1 MQRGSVQQSQS
12 NSSMRAVDSRAVVI
26 TPGADPTAPKLQIK
40 NHLLQDLNPDLRN
53 HFLNTQIVQAGSS
66 YLEKAFNL
74 RLYARIS
81 KAHQQEVAHFMD
93 QDENAD
99 IRLASTRWA
108 LPVLANFKLM
118 ESISRKKIFAQR
130 VKDFA
135 DHEKYLHADLSANA
149 TRSSQ
154 ISGLK
159 KIALRTLLLSD
170 TPQHIVIDIS
180 AKPIAYPNRHDWN
193 ADFKGEEIANTFRK
207 DVIDDL
213 NQELEKIV
221 AAGRTLPEI
230 SLICRDHFLNWRT
243 IRGMQKKIRL
253 IGCLRVLDFSGS
265 RFCYDKNNF
274 VLASKNLV
282 NSIACLILSG
292 YSVKQLYLDR
302 CAFYSQIAS
311 RLGEHLPKLKTLKV
325 LSLSGNFIAN
335 ELFTGQAEESGL
347 IQILQAVNLNSS
359 LTHLNLSD
367 NNLGDRGAEL
377 VMNCLSEN
385 HVLQEVWLGGNQID
399 VAHPIWDDPRMQNR
413 Q

>member
-12 NSSMRAVDSRAVVI
+12 NSSMRAVNSRAVVI
-26 TPGADPTAPKLQIK
+26 TPSADPMAPKLQSK
-40 NHLLQDLNPDLRN
+40 NHLLQALHTDLRN
-53 HFLNTQIVQAGSS
+53 YFLHTQIVRAGSS
-66 YLEKAFNL
+66 NLEKAFDL

-108 LPVLANFKLM
+108 LPVLANFKLT
-118 ESISRKKIFAQR
+118 ESLFRKKIFAQR

-149 TRSSQ
+149 TKSSQ

-159 KIALRTLLLSD
+159 KTALRTLLLSD

-180 AKPIAYPNRHDWN
+180 AKPITYPNKHDWN
-193 ADFKGEEIANTFRK
+193 ADFKGEEISNTFRK

-213 NQELEKIV
+213 NQELERTL

-230 SLICRDHFLNWRT
+230 SLICRDHFPNWRT
-243 IRGMQKKIRL
+243 IWGMQEKTRL

-265 RFCYDKNNF
+265 RFCYGKNNF
-274 VLASKNLV
+274 MLANINLID
-282 NSIACLILSG
+282 SLACLIFHG
-292 YSVKQLYLDR
+292 DSVKQLYLDR

-311 RLGEHLPKLKTLKV
+311 RLGAYLPKLDTLKV

-347 IQILQAVNLNSS
+347 IQILQGVNLNPS

-367 NNLGDRGAEL
+367 NNLGEGGAEL
-377 VMNCLSEN
+377 VMTYLSEN
-385 HVLQEVWLGGNQID
+385 HVLQEVRLGGNGIAED
-399 VAHPIWDDPRMQNR
+399 HPIWDDPRMQNL